1 MSRKRP
7 DEQLAIPL
15 PATRRRVG
23 RVEQAT
29 SRAIRAAQ
37 AAGELGALHAGAA
50 ALARSLARGVD
61 DAETKR
67 DPWARAACSRELRET
82 LAALGL
88 DRASRGE
95 LPRGTDTGGDAFDQ
109 WLAQLDTPAPGDRS
123 EP

>member
-1 MSRKRP
+1 MSSRKRD
-7 DEQLAIPL
+7 DEQLALPL
-15 PATRRRVG
+15 PASRRRVG

-29 SRAIRAAQ
+29 GRAIRAAQ
-37 AAGELGALHAGAA
+37 TAGELGALHSGAA

-61 DAETKR
+61 EAEAKR

-95 LPRGTDTGGDAFDQ
+95 LPHGDAGTDDAFLA
-109 WLAQLDTPAPGDRS
+109 WLRTDDAQAGDTAQP
-123 EP
+123 

>member
-1 MSRKRP
+1 MTRKRS
-7 DEQLAIPL
+7 DEQLPL
-15 PATRRRVG
+15 PLPTVRRTIG

-37 AAGELGALHAGAA
+37 TAGEVGPLHAGAA

-61 DAETKR
+61 EAEAKR

-82 LAALGL
+82 LASLGL

-95 LPRGTDTGGDAFDQ
+95 LPRGADNAGLDIAAYLAAYDAAAAGDS
-109 WLAQLDTPAPGDRS
+109 P